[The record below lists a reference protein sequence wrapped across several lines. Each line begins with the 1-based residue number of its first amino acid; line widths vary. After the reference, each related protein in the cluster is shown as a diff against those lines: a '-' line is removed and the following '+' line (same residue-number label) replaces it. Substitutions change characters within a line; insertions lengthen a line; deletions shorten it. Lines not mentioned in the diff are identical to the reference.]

1 MMKRLFLL
9 GVVATTLS
17 MTACNKDEDI
27 MAMDNTGT
35 VRLNVTDA
43 PTDADNIE
51 GVYITFNR
59 VEFKQNGE
67 WQEFEGLTEPKTI
80 NLLALTEGKT
90 ELLGD
95 FQIGA
100 GEYSDVRFYLDA
112 AENGGDAANAGTYIA
127 FADGTT
133 EPLYVPSGTQSGY
146 KANGEF
152 TVPINGTVNLT
163 ADFDLRKSVVKAGNS
178 DKWILKPVIRL
189 VVAEQAGSISG
200 TIEGIEEETT
210 YLVYAYANGTFAEDE
225 ASIPA
230 AGEAQFPKAV
240 SSTRLNADGTFTLAF
255 LAPGTYDLVV
265 AAYSNGEFIGV
276 INGIDDVEVTA
287 QQTTQASLT
296 F

>member
-9 GVVATTLS
+9 GVVATTLT

-27 MAMDNTGT
+27 MEMDSTGT
-35 VRLNVTDA
+35 VKLNVTDA
-43 PTDADNIE
+43 PTDADNVE

-67 WQEFEGLTEPKTI
+67 WQEFEGLTAPKTI

-95 FQIGA
+95 FQVGA
-100 GEYSDVRFYLDA
+100 GEYSDVRFHLEA
-112 AENGGDAANAGTYIA
+112 AENGGDAANASTYIA
-127 FADGTT
+127 FTDGST

-146 KANGEF
+146 KAKGEF

-189 VVAEQAGSISG
+189 VVADQAGSITG
-200 TIEGIEEETT
+200 TIEGTEEDTS

-230 AGEAQFPKAV
+230 AGETQFPNAV
-240 SSTRLNADGTFTLAF
+240 SSTKLNADGTFTLAF

-265 AAYSNGEFIGV
+265 AAYNNGEFLGV

-287 QQTTQASLT
+287 QQTTQSSLVL
-296 F
+296 